1 VTVATSGKLGGP
13 TETRTVTTGITAG
26 GQTEITSGLKSGEQ
40 VVLTL
45 PAALGGFNRTGT
57 GAGGGG
63 GFGGT
68 GGGFGGGGTRTGG
81 SGG

>member
-1 VTVATSGKLGGP
+1 MTVATSGKLGGP

-26 GQTEITSGLKSGEQ
+26 GQTEITSGLKAGEQ

-45 PAALGGFNRTGT
+45 PAAFGGFNRTGT
-57 GAGGGG
+57 GGSGGGG
-63 GFGGT
+63 GFGGA
-68 GGGFGGGGTRTGG
+68 GGGTTRTGG